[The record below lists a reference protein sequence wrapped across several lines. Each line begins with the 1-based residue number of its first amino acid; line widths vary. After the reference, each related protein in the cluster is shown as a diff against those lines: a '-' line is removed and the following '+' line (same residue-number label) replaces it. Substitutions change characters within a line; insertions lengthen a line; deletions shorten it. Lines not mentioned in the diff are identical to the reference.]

1 MFTTSNCSTPL
12 PGDLPQLQSFSRL
25 ILQHRSATCKIK
37 RLIDILGA
45 VVGLFLTAIL
55 AIPIV
60 IAIQI
65 DDPGPIFYRQL
76 RCGLRG
82 KPFRILKFR
91 SMVVDADRRQH
102 LVQNQ
107 AKGHIF
113 KNTNDPRITRVGRFL
128 RRTSLDELPQFWNVL
143 NGEMSLVG
151 TRPPTLNE
159 VQHYKPHH
167 WQRLR
172 TKPGMT
178 GEWQVNGRSSVIDF
192 EDIVSMD
199 LAYQRKWSLIY
210 DFQLIL
216 KTIAVVLKKQGAH

>member
-1 MFTTSNCSTPL
+1 MFTTSNCSTPRS
-12 PGDLPQLQSFSRL
+12 GDPPVLQTFPRL
-25 ILQHRSATCKIK
+25 RVAHRSATSQIK

-45 VVGLFLTAIL
+45 LVGLIMTAIL

-65 DDPGPIFYRQL
+65 DNPGPIFYRQV
-76 RCGLRG
+76 RCGLKG

-91 SMVVDADRRQH
+91 SMVVGADRMQH

-143 NGEMSLVG
+143 KGEMSLVG

-159 VQHYKPHH
+159 VQNYQPHH
-167 WQRLR
+167 WKRLR

-178 GEWQVNGRSSVIDF
+178 GEWQVHGRSSVIDF

-199 LAYQRKWSLIY
+199 LAYQRKWSVGY
-210 DFQLIL
+210 DFKLIV
-216 KTIAVVLKKQGAH
+216 KTIAVVLKKQGAY

>member
-25 ILQHRSATCKIK
+25 IVQHQSATCKIK

>member
-25 ILQHRSATCKIK
+25 IVQHRSATCKIK

-65 DDPGPIFYRQL
+65 DDPGSIFYRQL

-82 KPFRILKFR
+82 KSFRILKFR

-178 GEWQVNGRSSVIDF
+178 GEWQVHGRSSVIDF
-192 EDIVSMD
+192 EDIVLMD

-210 DFQLIL
+210 DLQLIL
-216 KTIAVVLKKQGAH
+216 KTIAVVIKKQGAY

>member
-1 MFTTSNCSTPL
+1 VFTTSNCSTPL
-12 PGDLPQLQSFSRL
+12 PGDPPQLQSFSRL
-25 ILQHRSATCKIK
+25 IVQHRSATCKIK

-113 KNTNDPRITRVGRFL
+113 KNTNDPRITCIGRFL

-178 GEWQVNGRSSVIDF
+178 GEWQVHGRSSVIDF

-199 LAYQRKWSLIY
+199 LAYQRKWSLVY

-216 KTIAVVLKKQGAH
+216 KTIAVVMKKQGAY